1 MSEPSQDN
9 LIRRFR
15 KWAIWAIAFGALLY
29 VGGSVWAG
37 LQDVQDE
44 LAGFAWW
51 LAVPVLLLTVVNY
64 GLRFVKW
71 HYLLGQLKAQVPWKE
86 SLRIFLAGLA
96 MVISPAKAGELLK
109 PYLVSK
115 RTGMPMATTLPAL
128 VAERLTD
135 AIAVLAL
142 AAISAGTYATKLE
155 SREVLGMDVSA
166 NGVLAVIAGGIV
178 LGLAVLAS
186 KRLSLAILSVMAKVP
201 LVKRVV
207 PKLEEMYRALVT
219 CLAPIPLLWTVFLSL
234 VAWGAE
240 CWGFQLVLIGL
251 GVEDAALGACTFIY
265 AFATVAGGPSPGG
278 LGIADGAL
286 VGMTTKLIGTNQA
299 IAVTGALLIRIATL
313 WFGVG
318 LGAIALMGFDKLLE
332 KGLPPIGEDEEE
344 AAAPQPTDPN
354 LDNPAGSAPES

>member
-37 LQDVQDE
+37 LQDVENE
-44 LAGFAWW
+44 LANFSWW
-51 LAVPVLLLTVVNY
+51 LAIPVLLLTVVNY

-71 HYLLGQLKAQVPWKE
+71 HYLLGQLQARVPWKE
-86 SLRIFLAGLA
+86 NLRIFVAGLA

-115 RTGMPMATTLPAL
+115 RTGVPMATTLPAL

-142 AAISAGTYATKLE
+142 AAISVGTYASELE
-155 SREVLGMDVSA
+155 SREFLGFQVSA
-166 NGVLAVIAGGIV
+166 NGVLVVIAGGIV

-186 KRLSLAILSVMAKVP
+186 KRLSLAILGVMARVP
-201 LVKRVV
+201 LVNRAV
-207 PKLEEMYRALVT
+207 PKLEEMYQALVT
-219 CLAPIPLLWTVFLSL
+219 CLAPIPMLWTIFLSW
-234 VAWGAE
+234 VAWFAE

-318 LGAIALMGFDKLLE
+318 LGAIALMGFDKLLN
-332 KGLPPIGEDEEE
+332 KGLPPVGEENPEQP
-344 AAAPQPTDPN
+344 APSTPRSPQ
-354 LDNPAGSAPES
+354 GSDPES

>member
-37 LQDVQDE
+37 LRDVQNE
-44 LAGFAWW
+44 LANFSWW
-51 LAVPVLLLTVVNY
+51 LAIPVLLLTVVNY

-71 HYLLGQLKAQVPWKE
+71 HYLLGQLQARVPWKE
-86 SLRIFLAGLA
+86 NLRIFIAGLA

-115 RTGMPMATTLPAL
+115 RTGVPMATTLPAL

-142 AAISAGTYATKLE
+142 AAISVGTYATELE
-155 SREVLGMDVSA
+155 SREILGVQVSA
-166 NGVLAVIAGGIV
+166 NGVLVAIAASIV
-178 LGLAVLAS
+178 LGLAVLSS
-186 KRLSLAILSVMAKVP
+186 KRVSFGILGVMGKVP
-201 LVKRVV
+201 LAKRVV

-219 CLAPIPLLWTVFLSL
+219 CLAPVPLLWTVFLSL

-265 AFATVAGGPSPGG
+265 AFATIAGGPSPGG

-318 LGAIALMGFDKLLE
+318 MGAIALMGFDKLLD
-332 KGLPPIGEDEEE
+332 KGLPPVGGAKGEEREPVSDPDS
-344 AAAPQPTDPN
+344 PQD
-354 LDNPAGSAPES
+354 SAPES

>member
-1 MSEPSQDN
+1 LSEPSQDN

-37 LQDVQDE
+37 LQDVQNE
-44 LAGFAWW
+44 LANFSWW
-51 LAVPVLLLTVVNY
+51 LAIPVLLLTVVNY

-71 HYLLGQLKAQVPWKE
+71 HYLLGQLQARVPWKE
-86 SLRIFLAGLA
+86 NLRIFVAGLA

-115 RTGMPMATTLPAL
+115 RTGVPMATTLPAL

-142 AAISAGTYATKLE
+142 AAISVGTYASELE
-155 SREVLGMDVSA
+155 SREFLGFQVSA
-166 NGVLAVIAGGIV
+166 NGVLVVIAGGIV

-186 KRLSLAILSVMAKVP
+186 KRLSLAILGVMARVP
-201 LVKRVV
+201 LVNRAV
-207 PKLEEMYRALVT
+207 PKLEEMYQALVT
-219 CLAPIPLLWTVFLSL
+219 CLAPIPMLWTIFLSL
-234 VAWGAE
+234 VAWFAE

-318 LGAIALMGFDKLLE
+318 LGAIALMGFDKLLN
-332 KGLPPIGEDEEE
+332 KGLPPVGEENPEQP
-344 AAAPQPTDPN
+344 APSTPRSPQ
-354 LDNPAGSAPES
+354 GSDPES